1 MVAIHKGFPNE
12 IFYDKLSNK
21 RSTRCLWWIVLN
33 VPHYKFYL
41 YKVPYISTYTF
52 PFSLNSCGCNLWLIS
67 IGWFFDEVNI
77 FGWHP
82 GTYLVWRISL
92 FLRIFVIQYRI
103 KFGHF
108 IAHLVLLTFLQMK
121 TVFIGVHYVSLNIHI
136 YTIPH
141 RIYIASIDARCFFF
155 TFLNL
160 KLSKLN
166 KR

>member
-1 MVAIHKGFPNE
+1 MVAIHQGFPNE
-12 IFYDKLSNK
+12 IFYDKHSNK

-33 VPHYKFYL
+33 APHYKFYL
-41 YKVPYISTYTF
+41 YKVLCVYSYTF
-52 PFSLNSCGCNLWLIS
+52 PFSLNSCGYNLWLIS

-82 GTYLVWRISL
+82 GMYQVWRIFL
-92 FLRIFVIQYRI
+92 FFKRIFVIQYRI

-136 YTIPH
+136 LYTMLH
-141 RIYIASIDARCFFF
+141 IYRCLFFF
-155 TFLNL
+155 TFLNIE
-160 KLSKLN
+160 LSELN